1 MRENFALSRRAA
13 TADFSRERRRG
24 GELRLRRSRS
34 DLYRRRP
41 QDGWATSASWQSPLA
56 FLKFAVEYHAV
67 GSFAARVVA
76 GILAALG
83 GATSEDSNMKATLDN
98 RVIAESDDIVECDGY
113 HYFPS
118 SAVRLQWLEKAPK
131 TDSDRACPHGVQF
144 YEAPRPAMQ
153 RVAERFGF
161 WKDVKVA

>member
-1 MRENFALSRRAA
+1 
-13 TADFSRERRRG
+13 
-24 GELRLRRSRS
+24 
-34 DLYRRRP
+34 
-41 QDGWATSASWQSPLA
+41 
-56 FLKFAVEYHAV
+56 
-67 GSFAARVVA
+67 
-76 GILAALG
+76 
-83 GATSEDSNMKATLDN
+83 MKATLDN

-131 TDSDRACPHGVQF
+131 TESDRACPHGVQF
-144 YEAPRPAMQ
+144 YDVVVDGTRYDRAAWCYEAPRPAMQ